1 MRFNAY
7 DYGIEYVMHCKNSE
21 EALIF
26 EEYLNSIEMRW
37 SNGGRYAQNG
47 TSWSPSGG
55 GTCYRFRLGVRG
67 DLHFYESN
75 YSDIQI
81 LEFEDFEWG
90 GENLSND
97 HKISYEEV
105 MNFYNKKQ

>member
-7 DYGIEYVMHCKNSE
+7 DYGIEYVMHCKSAE

-26 EEYLNSIEMRW
+26 EEYLNSIEMCW
-37 SNGGRYAQNG
+37 SSGKSYAQNG
-47 TSWSPSGG
+47 ISWSPNDG
-55 GTCYRFRLGVRG
+55 GTCYRFRLGVRSN
-67 DLHFYESN
+67 LHSYESE
-75 YSDIQI
+75 YSDIII

-90 GENLSND
+90 GEAISND